1 MDQYLKVSGVAI
13 NVKAALVRKI
23 NLAKN
28 NKIIQI
34 G

>member
-13 NVKAALVRKI
+13 NVKAVRKI